1 MQDFKDVNHV
11 FKVDIYIY
19 VIPITLL
26 GDAWFKLIYKVVL
39 FERLLVYICQNSHI
53 WLLILIHIFSLI
65 LFLLAKL
72 SSSTT

>member
-53 WLLILIHIFSLI
+53 
-65 LFLLAKL
+65 
-72 SSSTT
+72 